1 MIHNEPST
9 TTASNVEIFLR
20 LLFSVIFLFAC
31 CLVLMLYVH
40 KAFGLAVQLF
50 LRYCI
55 LPSTSR
61 IRLGGIFI
69 APLSCR
75 LFIQDLFYQD
85 ENLSLRVVDG
95 YVSFVFWDTWWK
107 DVSWTSIRD
116 FMVSEDLKGM
126 RCRAV
131 VKLQW
136 VHGVIVE
143 VVQNGR
149 KVRVRLD
156 RETEENASPITVTTG
171 DRSSSSS
178 CVELDTRDV
187 SAAAGSG
194 VSNNHYDVSNHSN
207 NNNNSNNNNSNNNSN
222 RGSNN
227 INNNNRNTAQS
238 NQEETRTFGDAPLYS
253 STNMEPMFSPMEDDE
268 EEEEDTGETRLFDVD
283 AVQIPQKRGKVRVHL
298 NGMGL
303 SLYNATWNYKK
314 LSSEGSTPT
323 QEEQST
329 HRNSLHGWALR
340 SIMSRFMTDEE
351 GDSLRAEEVRRGHS
365 ERLGNDDNIYDED
378 AKLKAQEQQ
387 RQLKQKKSLFERFYD
402 FIQFIEVEL
411 FASYVDIGGAGAPH
425 PYFMHIG
432 FKRGEGRTYL
442 TQDGLPSIDLYRFVA
457 EMTLEDANA
466 RWCSMKNEKESSN
479 IAPQQEQNNTWR
491 DSFVLMFRGT
501 SPNEMHGP
509 TLDDSSSLIR
519 NYGMILNGKEKSTVH
534 IVFYRDVTNV
544 YAGEDVSRRSQ
555 LPHIGLEVL
564 IDAPELSYGP
574 WSHYSLMKL
583 KEFFYPTTYMPLEP
597 LKFELG
603 QPRPLAGFDI
613 FVEFLC
619 DTSLIIPFKRK
630 SPAPSPPFGIRD
642 SGRKGVIFLTLGR
655 GSQYI
660 QKPQFLLQGEKKQV
674 YESLFSAK
682 NIWMATNAIQE
693 SSTVLAHAQTLDLF
707 IDRLDDRAYNG
718 RKLWNILPSLGE
730 GEAWWYMEYISF
742 FMDLINDWQFVPQMY
757 HGEPLST
764 EIYNT
769 YKQFVKEFIPNVKRF
784 EVFFNG
790 VTRLH
795 VNTNPQNV
803 VFSENINDN
812 TANTFLTFS
821 VKNGGHF
828 FMTLPSDAY
837 LLNSLTEVHR
847 PFELSLQDIEAFL
860 TLPLTHPLCEMVDA
874 TKPFAQLDE
883 LSLKGSQVVHI
894 PNQTVPQDK
903 NPVDPTTGQTKLT
916 NYLDIE
922 INLTGLRGFVMA
934 PHICA
939 LLDAQSNLFGASVC
953 VIRPDELFWPLSKIQ
968 PKMDLPKNVRQRFND
983 FIQKD
988 EPRSN
993 DQEISVTLTILDVDV
1008 TVQAG
1013 RTESPKLNLCCGKF
1027 SFSLIRHC
1035 ITNDITITLTPV
1047 CGRFFDQNGDDI
1059 VNDSFIC
1066 CGNITFSMLQHFG
1079 PLPFR
1084 TLFHGATDIMVE
1096 GFSFDLTVEQVAMLT
1111 QLFAAFMEQFPMRDA
1126 RMVQEIEKARTM
1138 AAYSAENLVSRGV
1151 RTRRNSSWPTT
1162 EGGQIPQLES
1172 IENNIYSP
1180 GIVER
1185 RSTAA
1190 VAADVRE
1197 ALQRYLALDGAVV
1210 QTPFSELVP
1219 ESVAARFHEYLESFA
1234 AASDKEKDYAVVTT
1248 LASVNRGSGC
1258 VRIGPDS
1265 YLELQLPHGV
1275 QFAASTLNDTN
1286 SNSRQSLAVRSIA
1299 LRGFCRQDSN
1309 EFGKSSDD
1317 FSEVFCIETSLR
1329 VRQYTAYPFDGGLEA
1344 HLEKQRQFV
1353 EMNDLQRGFSSEFQR
1368 TPETPVRRSYM
1379 SEPQTAPPS
1388 RREEYLR
1395 KRYEDGPLG
1404 EEDMPQQERDS
1415 IEQSTILQIRNFE
1428 HQLSFLQ
1435 DQATEVTRD
1444 NTDGSSELVNQ
1455 NTMLS
1460 VSGINNNT
1468 SQRFL
1473 TCVSATDLSD
1483 SEEEEEE
1490 EEEKEEDVRDDDDS
1504 SSSSGSKHLAKYTFD
1519 TTQVSHEKTSSV
1531 PLDMEKDGL
1540 MMRPS
1545 ESFSSFL
1552 RPFFLH
1558 SLGGDENVWLKYNK
1572 PSLSGVRGPR
1582 DRTYFNAEIPS
1593 TVFFAAMEPHRS
1605 PQFRMAQEEKLFLQR
1620 TGVSSS
1626 NNNTGNNNSEDDEE
1640 ADVWALRRTD
1650 NSKRSQEGSTSK
1662 HLHVEAVSPLI
1673 ALVTPQFV
1681 RKICFDAEMRFLAL
1695 VRHYQ
1700 RPPDTPST
1708 CTNLPTVSEC
1718 DRTGGFTHQTQHRK
1732 RRGIH
1737 KKDLSKNRV
1746 HQKRWLSAVRIISV
1760 ILPCIE
1766 VKVLT
1771 ELPVPP
1777 ENMAPNTTCN
1787 GVYTTMLGVRSFQF
1801 VMQRTLPPAHAAINV
1816 EKTVIS
1822 ASITLSSLA
1831 IITQVEYEPVVRHG
1845 NLHIKI
1851 PGVVYDD
1858 EKDTLAVA
1866 YLTSF
1871 CGRGRRTTSQ
1881 GMQNGSCHITV
1892 DTMAFHITRDF
1903 FHYVWSM
1910 KALFEQLSKMRLS
1923 QNQKG
1928 ISYSDLQES
1937 INIFHLRGNSM
1948 RDFVFP
1954 RLAQQSEYPFL
1965 STDYGIE
1972 ANLILQ
1978 GVASI
1983 NCVRIELFD
1992 VTREGKYLQVSTN
2005 RPSFIE
2011 IKRPSAKFLAKV
2023 PMKGKG
2029 ESGIHIAGNR
2039 ESAFTSTPSA
2049 LCDPF
2054 LAEDVNRP
2062 VLPPERHRKQRRDA
2076 QVNFIGEVDS
2086 LLIKCYPSLLHIFG
2100 AAKEKSLGVLPPSN
2114 RGISQRHMSNVVCE
2128 LLNLSEMNA
2137 PGGGIGVVFVG
2148 SFALHQLDV
2157 SMLYSELNFMQFK
2170 GSKIT
2175 GCGESRTE
2183 HVSSRECVQTHVL
2196 TAAISERIRE
2206 KLRQLAKRARE
2217 RAPNSRCAAPPSV
2230 TPQLHLKSSAVFF
2243 AETMFLQYVADVIV
2257 PGTTTSSESTTMNT
2271 LRGQE
2276 ESSVFI
2282 AVVKNIALCVHK
2294 ASQNVCFS
2302 DDRDPKDYPEKDFK
2316 VGREGE
2322 QINLQID
2329 VGKITVS
2336 SPYRP
2341 QATET
2346 VRPQLHEW
2354 LQGWMDARKIL
2365 QAMRDARATSTHEG
2379 SLSFSGRP
2387 GKRMHAWFCA
2397 MQIHDVQVKNDLP
2410 QGITLELDI
2419 PLVSAFLTAS
2429 SDQRLALKTHFHPF
2443 TLTSKSFSTGHH
2455 AVELPSVY
2463 IIYAKDE
2470 VRQTGTCLMQSVEIQ
2485 VSPIIITHVLL
2496 ILERLVAVR
2505 EALLNPISVEEE
2517 ENRGPTKFQ
2526 IPKQIQSKVSLGLKD
2541 HFLFLLAGL
2550 RISYLT
2556 SMTNLRF
2563 SIRRLS
2569 VTTDKVSWGKHRKA
2583 NIAANVSNAQVAL
2596 VDRDDY
2602 DQLQAALRQAA
2613 MYTRSESSVPST
2625 KAALLLHRPAF
2636 ARSSELPQTVRPLS
2650 GFIWGLFEASF
2661 SLSSGRSD
2669 INELRAV
2676 LENLLVDKPVSPVD
2690 LRELN
2695 RLGSTATRWNISVTS
2710 PLIIARIGLIPLLQ
2724 QSIDETTYL
2733 VEEIRFAAQREGRLF
2748 HRQLTK
2754 SAAYRR
2760 LVRVRKQMEA
2770 VKRKSE
2776 RLRIERL
2783 RNLTAG
2789 MVPRNSSTFQR
2800 RPSLSFSSDT
2810 AVRDSMEEDLFNAT
2824 SDSKFVATVSNFLV
2838 VIPFGDAAYRSIL
2851 EELPDVYVNGRGDP
2865 VLNRKKFIPTM
2876 ALKMKVEKITFICGL
2891 LKTQRC
2897 VPVIPSMVNNDNSS
2911 GFLEEAAMKSANK
2924 LKFTARFALDDAHLY
2939 FSDGSPIKSDSS
2951 ARELLG
2957 TTHILGGLGTLTSS
2971 DRKEYRYS
2979 LSKLYLNS
2987 IDIPLHI
2994 TKQGNEVKIG
3004 ATAEMSA
3011 PRVTLSTR
3019 FVSILS
3025 QLIQEIP
3032 LKAFPPFPQQHA
3044 ASNATSDGTITTTVS
3059 SATVRGVSVES
3070 DFYVDPVALLEETK
3084 SIDKKTPLL
3093 YSFDVTARID
3103 RGEVIIYSVQKD
3115 STTGA
3120 PVSSQTG
3127 EDLTSKNTRLN
3138 RRRVRF
3144 SIASDKSENT
3154 LPSPPATTTNTAAG
3168 GGVSLGGSP
3177 MAALLTIPIPDITA
3191 RVVVTLGG
3199 NMSDEEQ
3206 TIIRVEIRANTVE
3219 IGPSILSLA
3228 QEIEEW
3234 MAVYDRDKSERTG
3247 KILAIVKEW
3256 EKDITNSILSLHSP
3270 IADVA
3275 LPLPRAF
3282 AAGMAQIR
3290 ANSSNVSAIRRH
3302 RGHQRSWSLPTRLLS
3317 PSKLGP
3323 IQKVDTKKS
3332 SFMSIHIR
3340 LTGFRLVLTTEP
3352 VSTVGLS
3359 LFLEER
3365 GGSLDF
3371 FVKRVLGKHSVRFVN
3386 TPAATPPV
3394 VSFFLCVR
3402 RLRVECQAKLEVK
3415 SFEMDLPEL
3424 EMCAALRR
3432 RSRHRKT
3439 WSLMNFSV
3447 CIPPSGSGGTEL
3459 SITLHATHLSQLFI
3473 VQELWHRTL
3482 YASLHSIRQ
3491 MFARGAHIIKEN
3503 VSKNPVIQRRMASL
3517 QKIIVEETLMVVL
3530 TASHSKVRIDLGSGN
3545 AQQASLGGI
3554 NFALQSTKT
3563 ANHACRKV
3571 CFDLAVRS
3579 FMLRSEGVLSGA
3591 ASLEN
3596 GFLKGFLIENAD
3608 GVKVLTRSPG
3618 GRTFRQAMCT
3628 QKLHIMFKER
3638 QLKDVFECHVGEFS
3652 GNAMDGVGEEDSAT
3666 VHAEMFLRR
3675 GNVLI
3680 TPSTVPAFLSTIR
3693 IFSEIV
3699 AAQQKVT
3706 AEKLIDSG
3714 VQGIKTSLTEKMK
3727 DVVRGVEWVL
3737 DHRNSTGV
3745 DKSANLL
3752 SDFPETA
3759 GAANALSDGD
3769 RKANVSTV
3777 SKEIDNSKSNMC
3789 ILFMG
3794 NPLTRIPCGQFE
3806 IKVEQTTLLL
3816 GNAPKGMNTLSS
3828 LVAVF
3833 PRATLS
3839 FAECPSEGRSVI
3851 KKMLVLDAENV
3862 ELFRPGSVKV
3872 LILGFR
3878 GPNKFEFYSRQK
3890 IGESEVGFVLSL
3902 DQAHPWTGNPRF
3914 QDFQEMIQLARSF
3927 TAKSNAEVFQH
3938 FGEVDH
3944 LWPNEREKVV
3954 AADDNESKTVKQ
3966 DVETK
3971 PVDERRLKALKNVK
3985 FSPHLRFGGDVAV
3998 NIDVIL
4004 NWLGISEKML
4014 PYIIHVKLCDKME
4027 ALLNHLYEK
4036 ERTNVS

>member
-1 MIHNEPST
+1 
-9 TTASNVEIFLR
+9 
-20 LLFSVIFLFAC
+20 
-31 CLVLMLYVH
+31 
-40 KAFGLAVQLF
+40 
-50 LRYCI
+50 
-55 LPSTSR
+55 
-61 IRLGGIFI
+61 
-69 APLSCR
+69 
-75 LFIQDLFYQD
+75 
-85 ENLSLRVVDG
+85 
-95 YVSFVFWDTWWK
+95 
-107 DVSWTSIRD
+107 
-116 FMVSEDLKGM
+116 
-126 RCRAV
+126 
-131 VKLQW
+131 
-136 VHGVIVE
+136 
-143 VVQNGR
+143 
-149 KVRVRLD
+149 
-156 RETEENASPITVTTG
+156 
-171 DRSSSSS
+171 
-178 CVELDTRDV
+178 
-187 SAAAGSG
+187 
-194 VSNNHYDVSNHSN
+194 
-207 NNNNSNNNNSNNNSN
+207 
-222 RGSNN
+222 
-227 INNNNRNTAQS
+227 
-238 NQEETRTFGDAPLYS
+238 
-253 STNMEPMFSPMEDDE
+253 
-268 EEEEDTGETRLFDVD
+268 
-283 AVQIPQKRGKVRVHL
+283 
-298 NGMGL
+298 
-303 SLYNATWNYKK
+303 
-314 LSSEGSTPT
+314 
-323 QEEQST
+323 
-329 HRNSLHGWALR
+329 
-340 SIMSRFMTDEE
+340 
-351 GDSLRAEEVRRGHS
+351 
-365 ERLGNDDNIYDED
+365 
-378 AKLKAQEQQ
+378 
-387 RQLKQKKSLFERFYD
+387 
-402 FIQFIEVEL
+402 
-411 FASYVDIGGAGAPH
+411 
-425 PYFMHIG
+425 
-432 FKRGEGRTYL
+432 
-442 TQDGLPSIDLYRFVA
+442 
-457 EMTLEDANA
+457 
-466 RWCSMKNEKESSN
+466 
-479 IAPQQEQNNTWR
+479 
-491 DSFVLMFRGT
+491 
-501 SPNEMHGP
+501 
-509 TLDDSSSLIR
+509 
-519 NYGMILNGKEKSTVH
+519 
-534 IVFYRDVTNV
+534 
-544 YAGEDVSRRSQ
+544 
-555 LPHIGLEVL
+555 
-564 IDAPELSYGP
+564 
-574 WSHYSLMKL
+574 
-583 KEFFYPTTYMPLEP
+583 
-597 LKFELG
+597 
-603 QPRPLAGFDI
+603 
-613 FVEFLC
+613 
-619 DTSLIIPFKRK
+619 
-630 SPAPSPPFGIRD
+630 
-642 SGRKGVIFLTLGR
+642 
-655 GSQYI
+655 
-660 QKPQFLLQGEKKQV
+660 
-674 YESLFSAK
+674 
-682 NIWMATNAIQE
+682 
-693 SSTVLAHAQTLDLF
+693 
-707 IDRLDDRAYNG
+707 
-718 RKLWNILPSLGE
+718 
-730 GEAWWYMEYISF
+730 
-742 FMDLINDWQFVPQMY
+742 
-757 HGEPLST
+757 
-764 EIYNT
+764 
-769 YKQFVKEFIPNVKRF
+769 
-784 EVFFNG
+784 
-790 VTRLH
+790 
-795 VNTNPQNV
+795 
-803 VFSENINDN
+803 
-812 TANTFLTFS
+812 
-821 VKNGGHF
+821 
-828 FMTLPSDAY
+828 
-837 LLNSLTEVHR
+837 
-847 PFELSLQDIEAFL
+847 
-860 TLPLTHPLCEMVDA
+860 
-874 TKPFAQLDE
+874 
-883 LSLKGSQVVHI
+883 
-894 PNQTVPQDK
+894 
-903 NPVDPTTGQTKLT
+903 
-916 NYLDIE
+916 
-922 INLTGLRGFVMA
+922 
-934 PHICA
+934 
-939 LLDAQSNLFGASVC
+939 
-953 VIRPDELFWPLSKIQ
+953 
-968 PKMDLPKNVRQRFND
+968 
-983 FIQKD
+983 
-988 EPRSN
+988 
-993 DQEISVTLTILDVDV
+993 
-1008 TVQAG
+1008 
-1013 RTESPKLNLCCGKF
+1013 
-1027 SFSLIRHC
+1027 
-1035 ITNDITITLTPV
+1035 
-1047 CGRFFDQNGDDI
+1047 
-1059 VNDSFIC
+1059 
-1066 CGNITFSMLQHFG
+1066 
-1079 PLPFR
+1079 
-1084 TLFHGATDIMVE
+1084 
-1096 GFSFDLTVEQVAMLT
+1096 
-1111 QLFAAFMEQFPMRDA
+1111 
-1126 RMVQEIEKARTM
+1126 
-1138 AAYSAENLVSRGV
+1138 
-1151 RTRRNSSWPTT
+1151 
-1162 EGGQIPQLES
+1162 
-1172 IENNIYSP
+1172 IYSP

-1219 ESVAARFHEYLESFA
+1219 EAVATRFHEYLESFA
-1234 AASDKEKDYAVVTT
+1234 AASDKGKDYAVVTT
-1248 LASVNRGSGC
+1248 LASVSRGSGC

-1353 EMNDLQRGFSSEFQR
+1353 EMNDLQRGFSSEFQHA
-1368 TPETPVRRSYM
+1368 PESPVRRGYM
-1379 SEPQTAPPS
+1379 SEPQTAPQTRKPLTS
-1388 RREEYLR
+1388 SSSDEQNLRHEERE
-1395 KRYEDGPLG
+1395 
-1404 EEDMPQQERDS
+1404 QQEQVREISPLSSSPQIHHSQDKDAPREVEKF
-1415 IEQSTILQIRNFE
+1415 EQNILLL
-1428 HQLSFLQ
+1428 HQ
-1435 DQATEVTRD
+1435 RD
-1444 NTDGSSELVNQ
+1444 NKLEKKDSCSLSDSPTQ
-1455 NTMLS
+1455 NPLLS
-1460 VSGINNNT
+1460 ATGINNNT
-1468 SQRFL
+1468 THRFL
-1473 TCVSATDLSD
+1473 TCVSATDLSATGLD
-1483 SEEEEEE
+1483 MEEEEEE
-1490 EEEKEEDVRDDDDS
+1490 EEEETPENLDNASNESCYIGNDAFAAPAIDSEPVSKASVGAEDDS
-1504 SSSSGSKHLAKYTFD
+1504 L
-1519 TTQVSHEKTSSV
+1519 V
-1531 PLDMEKDGL
+1531 
-1540 MMRPS
+1540 MRPS

-1582 DRTYFNAEIPS
+1582 DRTYFNAAIPS
-1593 TVFFAAMEPHRS
+1593 TVFFAAMEPHQS
-1605 PQFRMAQEEKLFLQR
+1605 PQFRMAQDETKFVQR
-1620 TGVSSS
+1620 SGINI
-1626 NNNTGNNNSEDDEE
+1626 NNHDDGDDEE
-1640 ADVWALRRTD
+1640 ADIWALRRTD

-1700 RPPDTPST
+1700 RPPATPSGD
-1708 CTNLPTVSEC
+1708 VSVVGTSEA
-1718 DRTGGFTHQTQHRK
+1718 DRTGGFTQQMQHGK

-1801 VMQRTLPPAHAAINV
+1801 VMQRTVPPAHAAMNV

-1822 ASITLSSLA
+1822 ASVTLSSLA
-1831 IITQVEYEPVVRHG
+1831 IITQVEYEPGIRHG

-1892 DTMAFHITRDF
+1892 DTMAFHITCDF
-1903 FHYVWSM
+1903 FHYVRSM
-1910 KALFEQLSKMRLS
+1910 KALFEQLQKMRHS
-1923 QNQKG
+1923 QNQEG

-1937 INIFHLRGNSM
+1937 INIFHQRGNSM

-1954 RLAQQSEYPFL
+1954 RLSQQSEYPFL

-1992 VTREGKYLQVSTN
+1992 VTREGKYLQVSTD

-2029 ESGIHIAGNR
+2029 EGGIHIADNR
-2039 ESAFTSTPSA
+2039 KSPFASRPSA
-2049 LCDPF
+2049 LWGAF
-2054 LAEDVNRP
+2054 SAEDVNRP

-2114 RGISQRHMSNVVCE
+2114 RRRSSLQGFPTAVHE

-2137 PGGGIGVVFVG
+2137 SGGGIGVVFVG
-2148 SFALHQLDV
+2148 SFTLHQLDV

-2196 TAAISERIRE
+2196 TAAISEKIRE

-2217 RAPNSRCAAPPSV
+2217 RAPKSRCAAPPSV

-2243 AETMFLQYVADVIV
+2243 AETIFLQYVADVIV
-2257 PGTTTSSESTTMNT
+2257 PGTTTSSESTTLNT
-2271 LRGQE
+2271 LRSQE

-2282 AVVKNIALCVHK
+2282 AVVKNMALGIHK

-2302 DDRDPKDYPEKDFK
+2302 GDRDSKDYSEKDFK

-2379 SLSFSGRP
+2379 YFSLSENSA
-2387 GKRMHAWFCA
+2387 KRMHAWFCA
-2397 MQIHDVQVKNDLP
+2397 MQIHDVRVKNDLP
-2410 QGITLELDI
+2410 QGITLELYI
-2419 PLVSAFLTAS
+2419 PLVSAFLNAS

-2443 TLTSKSFSTGHH
+2443 TLTSKSSSMGHH

-2470 VRQTGTCLMQSVEIQ
+2470 VRQTGTCLMQSVEFH

-2496 ILERLVAVR
+2496 IMERLVAVR

-2526 IPKQIQSKVSLGLKD
+2526 IPKQIQSNVPLAKRS

-2550 RISYLT
+2550 RMSYLT

-2569 VTTDKVSWGKHRKA
+2569 VMTDKVSCGKQLKTD
-2583 NIAANVSNAQVAL
+2583 IVANVSNAQVAL

-2613 MYTRSESSVPST
+2613 MHTRSESSVPST
-2625 KAALLLHRPAF
+2625 KAALFVHRPAF
-2636 ARSSELPQTVRPLS
+2636 AQTSELPQAVRPLS

-2661 SLSSGRSD
+2661 SLSRRMSD
-2669 INELRAV
+2669 INELRAA
-2676 LENLLVDKPVSPVD
+2676 LEDLLANSPVSPVD

-2695 RLGSTATRWNISVTS
+2695 KLGSTATRWNISVTS
-2710 PLIIARIGLIPLLQ
+2710 PLIIARIGLISLLQ
-2724 QSIDETTYL
+2724 RSIDETKDL
-2733 VEEIRFAAQREGRLF
+2733 VEKIRFAAQQEGRLF

-2770 VKRKSE
+2770 VKRKSK
-2776 RLRIERL
+2776 RLNIERL
-2783 RNLTAG
+2783 RNLTAQMMPKSG
-2789 MVPRNSSTFQR
+2789 STFQR
-2800 RPSLSFSSDT
+2800 RSSLSSPGDT
-2810 AVRDSMEEDLFNAT
+2810 TVRDSMEEDLLNAT
-2824 SDSKFVATVSNFLV
+2824 SDNKFVATVSNFLV
-2838 VIPFGDAAYRSIL
+2838 VMPFGDAAYRSIL

-2897 VPVIPSMVNNDNSS
+2897 VPVIPPTLKNNSAVFLREIDEPSS
-2911 GFLEEAAMKSANK
+2911 TK
-2924 LKFTARFALDDAHLY
+2924 LKYTAHFVLDDANLY
-2939 FSDGSPIKSDSS
+2939 FSDGSPINLDSS

-2957 TTHILGGLGTLTSS
+2957 TTHILGGLGILTSS
-2971 DRKEYRYS
+2971 DREEYRYS

-3004 ATAEMSA
+3004 AIAEMSA
-3011 PRVTLSTR
+3011 PRVSLSTR
-3019 FVSILS
+3019 VVSILS

-3032 LKAFPPFPQQHA
+3032 LKAFPPFSQQRA
-3044 ASNATSDGTITTTVS
+3044 AANATSDGTITTTVS
-3059 SATVRGVSVES
+3059 SATVRGASVES
-3070 DFYVDPVALLEETK
+3070 DFYVDPVALLEEPQ

-3093 YSFDVTARID
+3093 YSFDVTARLD

-3120 PVSSQTG
+3120 PVSSQIG
-3127 EDLTSKNTRLN
+3127 DPLTSKNARLN

-3144 SIASDKSENT
+3144 SFVSDKNGNVF
-3154 LPSPPATTTNTAAG
+3154 PSTPAGTAAG
-3168 GGVSLGGSP
+3168 VSQKGSP

-3191 RVVVTLGG
+3191 RVVVTFGG
-3199 NMSDEEQ
+3199 SMSDEEQ
-3206 TIIRVEIRANTVE
+3206 TIILVEMRARTIE
-3219 IGPSILSLA
+3219 IGPSIVSLA

-3234 MAVYDRDKSERTG
+3234 MTVYDRDKSERAG

-3256 EKDITNSILSLHSP
+3256 ENDITNSILSLHSP

-3282 AAGMAQIR
+3282 AAGMIQIR
-3290 ANSSNVSAIRRH
+3290 ATSSNVSALRRL
-3302 RGHQRSWSLPTRLLS
+3302 QRQRQSRVFS
-3317 PSKLGP
+3317 PSMLGRSKLAP
-3323 IQKVDTKKS
+3323 IKKVDTKKS

-3371 FVKRVLGKHSVRFVN
+3371 FVKRVLGKHSLWFGDV
-3386 TPAATPPV
+3386 PAATPPV

-3439 WSLMNFSV
+3439 WSLMNLSIY
-3447 CIPPSGSGGTEL
+3447 IPPGGSGGTEL
-3459 SITLHATHLSQLFI
+3459 SITLRATHLSQLFI

-3752 SDFPETA
+3752 SDSPETA

-3794 NPLTRIPCGQFE
+3794 NPLTRIPCGQIE

-3828 LVAVF
+3828 LVASF

-3944 LWPNEREKVV
+3944 LWPNEREKV
-3954 AADDNESKTVKQ
+3954 ATADDNESKTVKQ

-4036 ERTNVS
+4036 EVTNM